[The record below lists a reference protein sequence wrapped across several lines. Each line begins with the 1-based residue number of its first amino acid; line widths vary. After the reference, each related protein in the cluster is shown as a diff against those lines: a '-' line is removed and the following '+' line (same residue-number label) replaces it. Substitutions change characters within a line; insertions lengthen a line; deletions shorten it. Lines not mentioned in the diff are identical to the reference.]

1 MPQFLSIAE
10 FMSAAQISR
19 PTVYRKIKAGEIPFT
34 RIGIRILIPVSFLK
48 ELEDKAMR
56 SVKIKEDV

>member
-10 FMSAAQISR
+10 FVSVARISL
-19 PTVYRKIKAGEIPFT
+19 PTVYRKIKTGEIPSA
-34 RIGIRILIPVSFLK
+34 RIGCRILIPAAFLK

-56 SVKIKEDV
+56 SLKTGEGA